1 MGSKITEKIR
11 AASSKE
17 HVIALIVAAVTAAG
31 SVLFV
36 TYSIGY
42 VKGHDDLE
50 AIYIKSCPS
59 YVWASHMNFPHV
71 KNFWHLN
78 IAAALVLSAVCL
90 WWRSFISYVIS
101 ALTAVWVSLI
111 FVWWYFHSV
120 AFLRSFEISDY
131 SQLNVPDF
139 QHVGMFRGA
148 IWWDMVTLVIAG
160 TLFLWVMKVLVGAHI
175 MLRSEKL
182 K

>member
-1 MGSKITEKIR
+1 MGGKLNEKIR
-11 AASSKE
+11 AASAKE
-17 HVIALIVAAVTAAG
+17 HAVALSVAAMTAIG
-31 SVLFV
+31 SILFV
-36 TYSIGY
+36 AYGIGY
-42 VKGHDDLE
+42 VKGHDELE
-50 AIYIKSCPS
+50 AMYIKSCPS
-59 YVWASHMNFPHV
+59 YVWASHMNFPDV

-78 IAAALVLSAVCL
+78 IAVALVISAVCL

-101 ALTAVWVSLI
+101 ALAAVWVSLI
-111 FVWWYFHSV
+111 FVWWYFDSV

-139 QHVGMFRGA
+139 QHIGMFRGA
-148 IWWDMVTLVIAG
+148 IWWDMVTLVIAS
-160 TLFLWVMKVLVGAHI
+160 TLFLWVIKVLAGAHI

>member
-1 MGSKITEKIR
+1 MGSKLTEKIR

-17 HVIALIVAAVTAAG
+17 HAVALSVAAMTAIG
-31 SVLFV
+31 SILFV
-36 TYSIGY
+36 AYSIGY
-42 VKGHDDLE
+42 AKGHDDLE
-50 AIYIKSCPS
+50 SMYIKSCPS
-59 YVWASHMNFPHV
+59 YIWASHVDFPHV

-78 IAAALVLSAVCL
+78 IAAALLLNTVCL
-90 WWRSFISYVIS
+90 WWRSFISYVLS
-101 ALTAVWVSLI
+101 ALTAVWVGLI
-111 FVWWYFHSV
+111 FVWWYFDSV

-139 QHVGMFRGA
+139 QHIGMLRGA
-148 IWWDMVTLVIAG
+148 IWWDIVTLLVAG
-160 TLFLWVMKVLVGAHI
+160 SLFLWVIKVSAGAHI

>member
-1 MGSKITEKIR
+1 MRSKLTEKIR

-17 HVIALIVAAVTAAG
+17 HVIALIVATMTAIG

-36 TYSIGY
+36 TYSMGY
-42 VKGHDDLE
+42 VKGHDELE
-50 AIYIKSCPS
+50 AVYIKSCPS
-59 YVWASHMNFPHV
+59 YVWASHMNFPDV
-71 KNFWHLN
+71 KNFWRLN
-78 IAAALVLSAVCL
+78 VAVALVVSAGCL
-90 WWRSFISYVIS
+90 WWRSFVSYVIS

-111 FVWWYFHSV
+111 FVWWYFDSV
-120 AFLRSFEISDY
+120 DFLRSFEISDY
-131 SQLNVPDF
+131 SQLNAPDF
-139 QHVGMFRGA
+139 QHIGMLRGA

-160 TLFLWVMKVLVGAHI
+160 TLLLWVIKVLAGAHI